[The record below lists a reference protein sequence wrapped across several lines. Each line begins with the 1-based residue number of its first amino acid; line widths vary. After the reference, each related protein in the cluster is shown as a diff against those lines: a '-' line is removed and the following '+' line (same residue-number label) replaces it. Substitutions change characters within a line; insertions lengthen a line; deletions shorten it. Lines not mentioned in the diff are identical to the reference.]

1 MLLTLPLWRARQN
14 EVVVAGWLVKALLR
28 EERTRTT
35 LKKDNNRGAKANT
48 ERGRRESRGRTE

>member
-1 MLLTLPLWRARQN
+1 VWL
-14 EVVVAGWLVKALLR
+14 AGEALR
-28 EERTRTT
+28 EERAHTT